1 MTDDDYR
8 DWKNRVY
15 NPAARRAGLASVR
28 PYDLRHAFV
37 SLLLAEGRSVVD
49 VAAQA
54 GHAPTMT
61 LDTYAHVMADLD
73 GADDRSADAV
83 IAAARTS
90 VVRVSYAR
98 VPEKEVSDDDSNTK
112 APHLQG
118 FREEPSGGLEPPTP
132 SLPSAYAG
140 WTPRY
145 GWRRYQ
151 QACRDFVPGASR
163 SFTPRDAG
171 FWFDGCASGAD
182 RTPLARGEN
191 DGLIW
196 PHHDGAASTGPT
208 LA

>member
-1 MTDDDYR
+1 MLAALADDLARLRSVASDPLPEHLLFPRKDGTPMTDDDYR

-98 VPEKEVSDDDSNTK
+98 VPEKEVSDDDSKTK
-112 APHLQG
+112 APHLRG
-118 FREEPSGGLEPPTP
+118 FREKPSSRLELLTP
-132 SLPSAYAG
+132 SLPCGTDLSK
-140 WTPRY
+140 
-145 GWRRYQ
+145 
-151 QACRDFVPGASR
+151 
-163 SFTPRDAG
+163 
-171 FWFDGCASGAD
+171 
-182 RTPLARGEN
+182 RG
-191 DGLIW
+191 
-196 PHHDGAASTGPT
+196 
-208 LA
+208 